1 MHKNRGRPVRA
12 ETIGKIRACACVAL
26 LVVSGTVAACGSSA
40 DSPAARTSA
49 SVSVDVPAAVTISVR
64 IAGGSVSPTNTR
76 TEARRYQPIVI
87 KVDSDAADELH
98 VHSEPSQTF
107 AVEPAAGQEFRF
119 VVTVPGR
126 VDVELHHAGKTVTTL
141 LIRQ

>member
-1 MHKNRGRPVRA
+1 MIRTVR
-12 ETIGKIRACACVAL
+12 TCAVAAL
-26 LVVSGTVAACGSSA
+26 LVVPGTVTACGSSV

-49 SVSVDVPAAVTISVR
+49 SASVDVPAAVTISVR
-64 IAGGSVSPTNTR
+64 IAGGSVTPTNTR
-76 TEARRYQPIVI
+76 TEARQFQPIVI
-87 KVDSDAADELH
+87 TVDSDAADELH

-107 AVEPAAGQEFRF
+107 AIEPGVGQQFRF
-119 VVTVPGR
+119 AVTVPGR

>member
-1 MHKNRGRPVRA
+1 M
-12 ETIGKIRACACVAL
+12 IRAVRTGVCAAL
-26 LVVSGTVAACGSSA
+26 LVVPGMVTACGSSV

-49 SVSVDVPAAVTISVR
+49 SVSVDVSAEVTIAVR
-64 IAGGSVSPTNTR
+64 IAGGSVTPTNIR
-76 TEARRYQPIVI
+76 TEARQFQPIVI

-107 AVEPAAGQEFRF
+107 AVEPEAGQEFRF
-119 VVTVPGR
+119 IVTVPGR

>member
-1 MHKNRGRPVRA
+1 M
-12 ETIGKIRACACVAL
+12 IRTAGAL
-26 LVVSGTVAACGSSA
+26 AVCIVAAVTVTACGASVDA
-40 DSPAARTSA
+40 PAARTSA
-49 SVSVDVPAAVTISVR
+49 SVSTDVPAEVTISVR
-64 IAGGSVSPTNTR
+64 IAGGSVTPTNTR
-76 TEARRYQPIVI
+76 TEARQYQPIVI

-107 AVEPAAGQEFRF
+107 AVEPKAGQEFRF

>member
-1 MHKNRGRPVRA
+1 M
-12 ETIGKIRACACVAL
+12 IRAARTSALAAL
-26 LVVSGTVAACGSSA
+26 LVVSGTMTACGSSV

-49 SVSVDVPAAVTISVR
+49 SASVDVPAEVILSVR
-64 IAGGSVSPTNTR
+64 IANGSVTPTNTR
-76 TEARRYQPIVI
+76 TDARQFQPIVI
-87 KVDSDAADELH
+87 KVDSDVADELH

-107 AVEPAAGQEFRF
+107 AVEPKAGQEFRF
-119 VVTVPGR
+119 IVTVPGR

>member
-1 MHKNRGRPVRA
+1 MIRTVR
-12 ETIGKIRACACVAL
+12 TSAL
-26 LVVSGTVAACGSSA
+26 AGLIAVSATVTACGTA
-40 DSPAARTSA
+40 DDSPAARTSA
-49 SVSVDVPAAVTISVR
+49 SVSVDIPADVTISVH
-64 IAGGSVSPTNTR
+64 IAGGTVTPTNTR
-76 TEARRYQPIVI
+76 TEARVNQPIVI

-107 AVEPAAGQEFRF
+107 EVEPKAGQEFRF
-119 VVTVPGR
+119 AVTVPGR

>member
-1 MHKNRGRPVRA
+1 M
-12 ETIGKIRACACVAL
+12 IRAARTSALAAL
-26 LVVSGTVAACGSSA
+26 LVVSGMVTACGSSV

-49 SVSVDVPAAVTISVR
+49 SASVDVPAEVTLSVR
-64 IAGGSVSPTNTR
+64 IANGSVTPTNTR
-76 TEARRYQPIVI
+76 TDARQFQPIVI
-87 KVDSDAADELH
+87 KVDSDVADELH

-107 AVEPAAGQEFRF
+107 AVEPKAGQEFRF
-119 VVTVPGR
+119 IVTVPGR